1 MFGKFSQSAEE
12 ALEIAKQTALDM
24 GHNYVGTE
32 HILVGLIE
40 EGQGVASKVLEL
52 QGLTSDEVVKEIE
65 EFVGVGD
72 YSGKT
77 KCDFTPRTKKILDAS
92 MAKAQKFGE
101 AYVGTEH
108 ILLAI
113 LEDKNSLAV
122 KVLNELSVNI
132 DKIYDD
138 LLGMLRGLN
147 KDANIDIES
156 SSDERNE
163 KATYEKYTTDL
174 TKLAEKNKLDP
185 VIGRQKEIDR
195 VIQIL
200 SRRTKN
206 NPCLIGEPG
215 VGKTAIIEGL
225 AQNIVS
231 GNVPEMLKGK
241 RVLSLDISGMVAGT
255 KYRGEFEARIKKVIE
270 ELKANTN
277 IIIFIDELH
286 TIIGAGSAEGS
297 LDAANIL
304 KPSLARGELQVVGA
318 TTIDEFRKHIEKD
331 AALERRFQPVKV
343 EEPTSDETLEILK
356 GLRDKYEAHHDVVIT
371 DEALKSAVK
380 LSTRYLTDRFLPDK
394 AIDVIDEA
402 SSKVKLSGYTKPEE
416 ITKEESKLDDLKL
429 EKERLIKSEEFEK
442 AGLVKKKEVALKNK
456 IEKLYEKWNTNKNVN
471 KAVVSEKEIGLVIE
485 NWTGVPVTKL
495 EEEESVRLT
504 KLEELLHERI
514 VGQEDAVKAV
524 ATAVRRGRVGLKD
537 PKRPIGSFLFLGPT
551 GVGKT
556 ELTKALAEV
565 MFGDEKFMIRIDMSE
580 YMEKHATSKLI
591 GAPPGY
597 VGYDEAGQLTEAI
610 RRKPYSV
617 ILFDEVEK
625 AHPDVFNILLQILDD
640 GHITDSQGR
649 RVDFKNTVIIMTSNI
664 GARDITK
671 PQQLG
676 FGSSKK
682 NLDTDYKD
690 MKKNVMDKLKE
701 QFKPEFLNRIDEITV
716 FHKLNEDNIKDIVK
730 ILIKGLIKKA
740 KDNTKIELKVTDNA
754 INFIAKEG
762 YDAAY
767 GARPLKRAIQSK
779 FEDLLAEKILEGII
793 KEGDTV
799 TLDVVKKNDKEEV
812 IVKTKKEKPSKEVTK
827 EKVVK
832 EKTTKT
838 KTTKTKV
845 A

>member
-1 MFGKFSQSAEE
+1 MFGKFSQAAER
-12 ALEIAKQTALDM
+12 ALELAKQAAIEM

-40 EGQGVASKVLEL
+40 EGSGVACKVLEL
-52 QGLTSDEVVKEIE
+52 QGLTKSEVVEAIE
-65 EFVGVGD
+65 NYVGIGD
-72 YSGKT
+72 FDGKG
-77 KCDFTPRTKKILDAS
+77 KVDFSPRTKKLLELS
-92 MAKAQKFGE
+92 KSKALKFGE
-101 AYVGTEH
+101 NYVGTEH
-108 ILLAI
+108 ILLTI
-113 LEDKNSLAV
+113 LGDKNSLAI
-122 KVLNELSVNI
+122 KVLEELDIDI
-132 DKIYDD
+132 DKIHDD
-138 LLGMLRGLN
+138 LMGMLRGLN
-147 KDANIDIES
+147 KDFDFDIDSKFDDDKKES
-156 SSDERNE
+156 N
-163 KATYEKYTTDL
+163 TFEKYTTDL

-185 VIGRQKEIDR
+185 VIGRKKEIER

-225 AQNIVS
+225 AEAIVS
-231 GNVPEMLKGK
+231 GDVPEMLRGK

-331 AALERRFQPVKV
+331 AALERRFQPVQV
-343 EEPTSDETLEILK
+343 EEPTDEETLEILK
-356 GLRDKYEAHHDVVIT
+356 GLRDKYEAHHEVLIT

-380 LSTRYLTDRFLPDK
+380 LSARYLTDRYMPDK

-402 SSKVKLSGYTKPEE
+402 ASKVKLLSYSKPEE
-416 ITKEESKLDDLKL
+416 ITKEENKLDELKL
-429 EKERLIKSEEFEK
+429 EKERLIKDEEFEK
-442 AGLVKKKEVALKNK
+442 AGAIKKKEQTLKTK
-456 IEKLYEKWNTNKNVN
+456 IEKLYDKWKLDKTDNKSKVT
-471 KAVVSEKEIGLVIE
+471 EKEVGLVIE

-495 EEEESVRLT
+495 EEEESTRLT

-514 VGQEDAVKAV
+514 VGQDEAVKGV

-556 ELTKALAEV
+556 ELTKALAQV

-580 YMEKHATSKLI
+580 YMEKHEASKLI

-597 VGYDEAGQLTEAI
+597 IGHDEAGQLTEAI

-617 ILFDEVEK
+617 VLFDEIEK

-649 RVDFKNTVIIMTSNI
+649 KVDFKNTVIVMTSNV
-664 GARDITK
+664 GARDITEPK
-671 PQQLG
+671 QLG
-676 FGSSKK
+676 FASNK
-682 NLDTDYKD
+682 NKAETDYKD

-716 FHKLNEDNIKDIVK
+716 FHKLSEDNIKDIVK
-730 ILIKGLIKKA
+730 ILIKGLVKKA
-740 KDNTKIELKVTDNA
+740 KDNIKLDLKVTDNA

-779 FEDLLAEKILEGII
+779 FEDLLAEKILEGTI

-812 IVKTKKEKPSKEVTK
+812 IVKAKSQKEVAPKKE
-827 EKVVK
+827 
-832 EKTTKT
+832 TKT
-838 KTTKTKV
+838 KTITKKSSKEKIKK
-845 A
+845 

>member
-1 MFGKFSQSAEE
+1 MFGKFSAAAEE
-12 ALEIAKQTALDM
+12 ALEIAKSKALDL
-24 GHNYVGTE
+24 GHNYFGTE
-32 HILVGLIE
+32 HILVGLISQGE
-40 EGQGVASKVLEL
+40 GVAAKVLEL
-52 QGLTSDEVVKEIE
+52 QGLTEDEVTGKIE
-65 EFVGVGD
+65 EYVGVGD
-72 YSGKT
+72 FDGKG
-77 KCDFTPRTKKILDAS
+77 KCEFTPRTKKILEVSVNKAMKYGENYAS
-92 MAKAQKFGE
+92 
-101 AYVGTEH
+101 TEH
-108 ILLAI
+108 ILIAM
-113 LEDKNSLAV
+113 LEDKSSIAV
-122 KVLNELSVNI
+122 KILNDLDINI
-132 DKIYDD
+132 EKIYDD
-138 LLGMLRGLN
+138 LTSMAKGLN
-147 KDANIDIES
+147 KDDVSNDYQIDYEK
-156 SSDERNE
+156 NE
-163 KATYEKYTTDL
+163 GAATFEKYTTDL

-185 VIGRQKEIDR
+185 VIGREKEIER

-215 VGKTAIIEGL
+215 VGKTAIVEGL
-225 AQNIVS
+225 AQNIIT

-241 RVLSLDISGMVAGT
+241 RVLSLDISSMVAGT

-270 ELKANTN
+270 ELKISTN
-277 IIIFIDELH
+277 VIIFIDELH

-304 KPSLARGELQVVGA
+304 KPSLARGELQVIGA

-343 EEPTSDETLEILK
+343 EEPSNEETLEILK
-356 GLRDKYEAHHDVVIT
+356 GLRDKYEIHHEVKIT
-371 DEALKSAVK
+371 DEALAAAVK

-402 SSKVKLSGYTKPEE
+402 ASKVKLASYQKPLE
-416 ITKEESKLDDLKL
+416 IVKSEDKLKELKL
-429 EKERLIKSEEFEK
+429 EKESLIKKEEFEK
-442 AGLVKKKEVALKNK
+442 AGIIKKKEQALKSK
-456 IEKLYEKWNTNKNVN
+456 LEKLYDKWKLEKNDARYSVT
-471 KAVVSEKEIGLVIE
+471 EKEIGIVIE

-495 EEEESVRLT
+495 EAEESVRLT

-514 VGQEDAVKAV
+514 VGQEEAVKSV

-556 ELTKALAEV
+556 ELTKALADV

-580 YMEKHATSKLI
+580 FMEKHATSKLI
-591 GAPPGY
+591 GSPPGY
-597 VGYDEAGQLTEAI
+597 VGYDEGGQLTEQI

-664 GARDITK
+664 GARDITEPK
-671 PQQLG
+671 ILG
-676 FGSSKK
+676 FGNNKSGE
-682 NLDTDYKD
+682 LDYKD

-716 FHKLNEDNIKDIVK
+716 FHKLSEDNIKNIVK
-730 ILIKGLIKKA
+730 ILIKELIKKA
-740 KDNTKIELKVTDNA
+740 KENIKIELKVTDSAVNY
-754 INFIAKEG
+754 IAKEG
-762 YDAAY
+762 YDPLY

-779 FEDLLAEKILEGII
+779 FEDMLAEKILEGSIKEDDVVTIDVKDEKVII
-793 KEGDTV
+793 KAKIKTNVTKKADT
-799 TLDVVKKNDKEEV
+799 
-812 IVKTKKEKPSKEVTK
+812 TKKEKSAKK
-827 EKVVK
+827 SINKK
-832 EKTTKT
+832 K
-838 KTTKTKV
+838 
-845 A
+845 